1 MNVNELIE
9 ASQNAEHCQRNWDHT
24 QPVPEE
30 HVHALIDIAT
40 NMPTKS
46 NDEFYR
52 LVVSTDRDLNRKF
65 YELAVDP
72 DNEQTVGRNAQVD
85 APVVFTW
92 FELKKEG
99 IGDWKNTQGFFD
111 PWLLNARTEF
121 SKAGLRT
128 LHQEL
133 ADNATTTEGCGI
145 TRTAVSPKAQENQ
158 GQHGRSPI
166 KPDIQIDVCEGKW
179 ERVEDGS
186 KRAAIDEGRNEV
198 IEIPA
203 RGHGRKV
210 VRRGKEGI
218 KDPRPRNSAEEIV
231 EDIAGER
238 QYRTAGKILRQP
250 GENSKKSIYFPS
262 QICAKVGT

>member
-1 MNVNELIE
+1 MNINVLIE
-9 ASQNAEHCQRNWDHT
+9 ASQNAEHCQRNWNHT

-72 DNEQTVGRNAQVD
+72 DNEQTIGRNAQVD

-111 PWLLNARTEF
+111 PWLLNARTAMGISSGAVAFAANAMGYRTGYNQCFDSKDIAELVTEVTGETDVDLF
-121 SKAGLRT
+121 SKPHYQL
-128 LHQEL
+128 
-133 ADNATTTEGCGI
+133 GI
-145 TRTAVSPKAQENQ
+145 GFPNKEHPWNTVLN
-158 GQHGRSPI
+158 
-166 KPDIQIDVCEGKW
+166 D
-179 ERVEDGS
+179 DGTVF
-186 KRAAIDEGRNEV
+186 RN
-198 IEIPA
+198 IIS
-203 RGHGRKV
+203 H
-210 VRRGKEGI
+210 
-218 KDPRPRNSAEEIV
+218 N
-231 EDIAGER
+231 
-238 QYRTAGKILRQP
+238 
-250 GENSKKSIYFPS
+250 KSIKTYV
-262 QICAKVGT
+262 I